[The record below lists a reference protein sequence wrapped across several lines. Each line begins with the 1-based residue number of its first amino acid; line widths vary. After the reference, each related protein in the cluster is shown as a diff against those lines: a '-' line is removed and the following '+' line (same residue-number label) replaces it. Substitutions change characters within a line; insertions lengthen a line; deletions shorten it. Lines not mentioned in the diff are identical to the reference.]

1 MTLAP
6 AYDARPLPPLDPTM
20 DASQNHYWSYH
31 SLPALLACKRP
42 LTASQDEDFFIAV
55 HQVCE
60 IAFHQMILDLDR
72 ALGAIGSA
80 LQAATP
86 VGDTSEACY
95 FLKRVNQLWRTV
107 NTTMP
112 ILAGMRAFAEFR
124 TSIGPTS
131 GFQSVQFRRI
141 EIMSG
146 IDAVYWTG
154 GTNDAQGKPHV
165 AETEFDRR
173 HGADVAAWLAAYRE
187 TSLAA
192 CWRRLLA
199 RFPDLAALQANP
211 QAAPLAALM
220 ADYDRAQLIF
230 HKLHLKL
237 AVVQL
242 RRVGVEVGTGGTS
255 FRSYLAKYEE
265 ALAPLMPELTP
276 AVPEVTEA
284 EVLR

>member
-1 MTLAP
+1 MT
-6 AYDARPLPPLDPTM
+6 YVARPLPPLDPAM

-31 SLPALLACKRP
+31 SLPTLLACKKP

-72 ALGAIGSA
+72 TLGAIR
-80 LQAATP
+80 AAFAAP
-86 VGDTSEACY
+86 VIGDTSEACY
-95 FLKRVNQLWRTV
+95 FLARVNQLWRTV

-146 IDAVYWTG
+146 IDQVYWTG
-154 GTNDAQGKPHV
+154 GTNDAEGRPHV

-173 HGADVAAWLAAYRE
+173 HAADITDWQATYRTHSLRAY
-187 TSLAA
+187 
-192 CWRRLLA
+192 WRDLLA
-199 RFPDLAALQANP
+199 RFGTVEAVEADATAG
-211 QAAPLAALM
+211 PLARLM
-220 ADYDRAQLIF
+220 ADYDRAQLVF

-242 RRVGVEVGTGGTS
+242 RKVGVEVGTGGTS
-255 FRSYLAKYEE
+255 FRTYLAKYEE
-265 ALAPLMPELTP
+265 ALAPLMPELTRTIP
-276 AVPEVTEA
+276 TVTEA
-284 EVLR
+284 DVLR

>member
-1 MTLAP
+1 MTYA
-6 AYDARPLPPLDPTM
+6 ARPLPPLDPAM

-31 SLPALLACKRP
+31 SLPVLLACKKP

-72 ALGAIGSA
+72 ALEAIGTA
-80 LQAATP
+80 LAADGRI
-86 VGDTSEACY
+86 GDTSEACY
-95 FLKRVNQLWRTV
+95 FLARVNQLWRTV

-112 ILAGMRAFAEFR
+112 ILSGMRAFAEFR

-146 IDAVYWTG
+146 VEQVYWTG
-154 GTNDAQGKPHV
+154 GTNDAEGRPHV

-173 HGADVAAWLAAYRE
+173 YAADIAAWQATYR
-187 TSLAA
+187 SHSVKGY
-192 CWRRLLA
+192 WRALLSRLGSVEA
-199 RFPDLAALQANP
+199 VEAHA
-211 QAAPLAALM
+211 QAAPLAGLM
-220 ADYDRAQLIF
+220 GDYDRAQLVF

-255 FRSYLAKYEE
+255 FRTYLAKYEE
-265 ALAPLMPELTP
+265 MLAPLMPELTRT
-276 AVPEVTEA
+276 VPTVTEA
-284 EVLR
+284 DVLR

>member
-1 MTLAP
+1 MN
-6 AYDARPLPPLDPTM
+6 YVARPLPPLDPTM

-31 SLPALLACKRP
+31 SLPTLLACKKP
-42 LTASQDEDFFIAV
+42 LTASQDEDLFIAV

-72 ALGAIGSA
+72 TLDAIEAALAADAVIGD
-80 LQAATP
+80 
-86 VGDTSEACY
+86 VSEAVY
-95 FLKRVNQLWRTV
+95 FLARVNQLWRTV

-112 ILAGMRAFAEFR
+112 VLAGMRAFAEFR

-146 IDAVYWTG
+146 VTEVYWTG
-154 GTNDAQGKPHV
+154 GTNDAEGRPHV

-173 HGADVAAWLAAYRE
+173 YGGDIAAWRETYAMRNLAAF
-187 TSLAA
+187 
-192 CWRRLLA
+192 WRALVA
-199 RFPDLAALQANP
+199 RAGGTGAALAHP
-211 QAAPLAALM
+211 QAGILAPHL
-220 ADYDRAQLIF
+220 ADYDRAQLAF
-230 HKLHLKL
+230 HRLHLKL

-255 FRSYLAKYEE
+255 FRTYLATYEE
-265 ALAPLMPELTP
+265 RLAPLMPDLTV
-276 AVPEVTEA
+276 AGRVTADETA
-284 EVLR
+284 